1 MHSTLQVYR
10 SSCTTVNRAVN
21 QTWSNQILLFN
32 ANPAISPRSFWSE
45 FNLNV
50 FITFNVIIITWWLR
64 TNHYVIDWILILNAF
79 YTSKCSFLKCFK
91 SAKIAAS
98 QKTLDSPS
106 SFPILHSV
114 LWTGSYQFEIW
125 PQVKSLDRGQPVS
138 STCGWD
144 KACYIY
150 FPLIEW
156 PPPTLLDHMAS
167 SWLITWMVIWF
178 LVCSILFCKF
188 LNKRT

>member
-1 MHSTLQVYR
+1 MLLTLQVYR
-10 SSCTTVNRAVN
+10 SSCTTVNRAVS
-21 QTWSNQILLFN
+21 QMWSNQILLFN

-98 QKTLDSPS
+98 QKTLGSPS
-106 SFPILHSV
+106 SFPILPPFSFVNRFVPVWDLIPSQVFGPGPTCFINVWLGQGMLYLFPIGWMTAAHAT
-114 LWTGSYQFEIW
+114 WSYDVIMADH
-125 PQVKSLDRGQPVS
+125 VDGH
-138 STCGWD
+138 
-144 KACYIY
+144 
-150 FPLIEW
+150 LIVG
-156 PPPTLLDHMAS
+156 LFH
-167 SWLITWMVIWF
+167 F
-178 LVCSILFCKF
+178 IL
-188 LNKRT
+188 